1 MPSALFG
8 RRICEWCVR
17 HEAMQRGE
25 EPDDTTQPVMRV
37 PWAAGNTSGMGFAQ
51 LLVGINVAVFVAMV
65 LNGIS
70 VMDPGGETLVRWG
83 ANWGRLTMTGQWWRL
98 ITYMFLHIGIVHL
111 AFNMWCLWDFGA
123 ACESLFGTWTFGAV
137 YVVSGVAGGIASLA
151 WNPNGVSAGAS
162 GAIFGLVGALAA
174 SFYVG
179 EFSIPQT
186 FIRARL
192 RSLLLF
198 VGYNLILG
206 LLGQVDNAAHIGGLI
221 TGLAFGVLIA
231 RVAPSTENALARIAV
246 VCIVAAMVLAGGWL
260 RYTRAYPLY
269 YRWGDEFLSENKPLD
284 AIANFQR
291 AIRVKP
297 DYIPAH
303 LALAY
308 TYELIPNHV
317 QAEAEFKRV
326 LELDPQDATARY
338 NLAFVYLN
346 EQRTNEA
353 REIFQ
358 QILTA
363 DPNSAQAHFGL
374 GSTLAA
380 EKHYDEA
387 IREYNAAVKINPRF
401 AEGAYFNIGSAQAR
415 LKRYDEAIAAF
426 LKEREIGDDYQTE
439 AALADAYRNKGMQ
452 KEAEAAMSRAARL
465 KQEQ

>member
-1 MPSALFG
+1 
-8 RRICEWCVR
+8 
-17 HEAMQRGE
+17 
-25 EPDDTTQPVMRV
+25 
-37 PWAAGNTSGMGFAQ
+37 
-51 LLVGINVAVFVAMV
+51 
-65 LNGIS
+65 
-70 VMDPGGETLVRWG
+70 
-83 ANWGRLTMTGQWWRL
+83 
-98 ITYMFLHIGIVHL
+98 
-111 AFNMWCLWDFGA
+111 
-123 ACESLFGTWTFGAV
+123 
-137 YVVSGVAGGIASLA
+137 
-151 WNPNGVSAGAS
+151 
-162 GAIFGLVGALAA
+162 
-174 SFYVG
+174 
-179 EFSIPQT
+179 
-186 FIRARL
+186 
-192 RSLLLF
+192 
-198 VGYNLILG
+198 
-206 LLGQVDNAAHIGGLI
+206 
-221 TGLAFGVLIA
+221 
-231 RVAPSTENALARIAV
+231 
-246 VCIVAAMVLAGGWL
+246 MVLAGGWL

-297 DYIPAH
+297 DYIPGH

-308 TYELIPNHV
+308 TYGLIPNYV